1 MRRST
6 AQLVEHARALNS
18 DHGLAC
24 EVHRQGD
31 LFVTNGTNF
40 GVASSILTILRF
52 AVALGTGAN
61 LARGWAPNLKPVLYG
76 DAHHLN
82 RGGQA

>member
-18 DHGLAC
+18 DQGLAC
-24 EVHRQGD
+24 EVRQQSD

-40 GVASSILTILRF
+40 GVASSILAILRF
-52 AVALGTGAN
+52 AVALGTGASF
-61 LARGWAPNLKPVLYG
+61 ARG
-76 DAHHLN
+76 
-82 RGGQA
+82 